1 MIRSIRKREWNHRG
15 DTVRLPSMHTSGS
28 LHLGLHLMC
37 FCVRG
42 SSQKRHS
49 VWRHLPG
56 AVDVCVCVWLVMCV
70 RKRRDKAMKWVAVA
84 AGVFN
89 PRGGHM
95 RYDTVL

>member
-1 MIRSIRKREWNHRG
+1 
-15 DTVRLPSMHTSGS
+15 MHTSGS

-56 AVDVCVCVWLVMCV
+56 AVGACLCVCVCVVC
-70 RKRRDKAMKWVAVA
+70 
-84 AGVFN
+84 GVCD
-89 PRGGHM
+89 REMRQGDEMADGGVSGDSTLEE
-95 RYDTVL
+95 DT